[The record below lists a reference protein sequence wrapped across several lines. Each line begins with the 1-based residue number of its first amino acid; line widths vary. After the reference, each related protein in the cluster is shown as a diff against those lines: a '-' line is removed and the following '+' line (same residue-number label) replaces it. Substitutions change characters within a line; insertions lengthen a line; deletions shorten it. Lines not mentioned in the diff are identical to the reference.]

1 MARGIGNGPGQPKI
15 LVDWD
20 QVNRMAYIQC
30 TAKEICQVLGISEDT
45 LSRRCKED
53 HGINTA
59 DYLNQKGAGG
69 RMSLRR
75 KQFETAMSGNVT
87 MMIWLGKNILG
98 QKDKIEQNI
107 QSDGKG
113 LEISYIYGGKPI
125 TPPVGVPDKQD

>member
-15 LVDWD
+15 EVDWD

-45 LSRRCKED
+45 LSRRCKEE
-53 HGINTA
+53 HGVNTA

-87 MMIWLGKNILG
+87 MMIWLGKQYLG
-98 QKDKIEQNI
+98 QKDKLDQDVT
-107 QSDGKG
+107 SDGKP
-113 LEISYIYGGKPI
+113 IQIIYQNENS
-125 TPPVGVPDKQD
+125 TTSTSMEVPDKQD